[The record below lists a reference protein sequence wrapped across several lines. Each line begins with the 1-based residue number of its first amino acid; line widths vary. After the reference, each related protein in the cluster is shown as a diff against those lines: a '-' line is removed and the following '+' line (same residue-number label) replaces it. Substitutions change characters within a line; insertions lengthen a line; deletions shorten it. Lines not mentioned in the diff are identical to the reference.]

1 MKKKIYYWA
10 SDNKENSGEGI
21 LALNFLK
28 LLKLK
33 YKNYLFINI
42 NKYKYK
48 NNFIYNYLFPFFGVF
63 KLWKHHI
70 NNEKICYINYLPIWN
85 FLLLILLPKKTIL
98 GPITGTNDKNHLI
111 YVILKYLGIFIL
123 KVQKKKILFSHSQF
137 KKYFFNNSKYFYNFI
152 LFNFYFKNKYYKKK
166 FDFIFYFKKNRNK
179 GNDFLIK
186 IFSEISKKYKVAVIG
201 DKLHLLK
208 KQNVYKFINLKR
220 SEALKVIS
228 QSKYAIV
235 SKENNLSFFAIDCVS
250 HGLHI
255 FYNKNL
261 KLNNSIK
268 TNMYTGIDFN
278 DLEYSIKKIDSLIG
292 NKKKK
297 YFFKAYTKNFLN
309 YLN

>member
-10 SDNKENSGEGI
+10 SDNKENSGKGI

-123 KVQKKKILFSHSQF
+123 KVQKKKYYFPIVNLKNIFLIILNIFIILYFLIFTSKINIIKKNLILF
-137 KKYFFNNSKYFYNFI
+137 FI
-152 LFNFYFKNKYYKKK
+152 L
-166 FDFIFYFKKNRNK
+166 
-179 GNDFLIK
+179 
-186 IFSEISKKYKVAVIG
+186 
-201 DKLHLLK
+201 
-208 KQNVYKFINLKR
+208 
-220 SEALKVIS
+220 
-228 QSKYAIV
+228 
-235 SKENNLSFFAIDCVS
+235 
-250 HGLHI
+250 
-255 FYNKNL
+255 
-261 KLNNSIK
+261 
-268 TNMYTGIDFN
+268 
-278 DLEYSIKKIDSLIG
+278 KKIEI
-292 NKKKK
+292 KEMI
-297 YFFKAYTKNFLN
+297 F
-309 YLN
+309 